1 MGVRDKMKNLLFY
14 ILFSMILANGGNSRE
29 LLLTDIVDKD
39 IKIRTSFSGA
49 KIFLYGTF
57 NPELFNKAE
66 ILVVIKGPRKD
77 VILRKKYRKFGIW
90 VTGDEKIYFRDVP
103 SYYATA
109 FSGPLDKEI
118 FDNLFI
124 NKQIGWANIKGPYDG
139 NTNRSEHQKSV
150 ELSLIDEG
158 LLSESKTSVEI
169 LNKSLFKAVFDLPAV
184 TPTGTY
190 TAQTYLIGKNGKLI
204 AEWENKIKVSK
215 EGLAEELY
223 DFSRNKSLFYG
234 IFAALGA
241 IIAGFLASEA
251 FRRI

>member
-14 ILFSMILANGGNSRE
+14 ILFSIILVNGGNSRE
-29 LLLTDIVDKD
+29 FLLTDVVDKD
-39 IKIRTSFSGA
+39 IKIRTSFAGA
-49 KIFLYGTF
+49 QIFLYGTF
-57 NPELFNKAE
+57 DPELFNKAE
-66 ILVVIKGPRKD
+66 ILVVIQGPRKD

-90 VTGDEKIYFRDVP
+90 VTGDEKIYFRNIP

-109 FSGPLDKEI
+109 SSGPLNKEI
-118 FDNLFI
+118 FDNFFI
-124 NKQIGWANIKGPYDG
+124 SKQIGWGNIKSSNYG
-139 NTNRSEHQKSV
+139 NTNGLEHQAIGK
-150 ELSLIDEG
+150 SLIDEG
-158 LLSESKTSVEI
+158 LLSENNTSVEI
-169 LNKSLFKAVFDLPAV
+169 FNKSLFKAVFDVPAV
-184 TPTGTY
+184 TPTGIY

-223 DFSRNKSLFYG
+223 EFSRNKSLFYG

-241 IIAGFLASEA
+241 LIAGFLASEA

>member
-14 ILFSMILANGGNSRE
+14 ILFSIILVNGGNSRE
-29 LLLTDIVDKD
+29 FLLTDVVDKD

-49 KIFLYGTF
+49 QIFLYGTF
-57 NPELFNKAE
+57 DPELFNKAV
-66 ILVVIKGPRKD
+66 ILVVIQGPRKD
-77 VILRKKYRKFGIW
+77 VILRRKFRKFGIW
-90 VTGDEKIYFRDVP
+90 VTGDEQIYFKNMP

-109 FSGPLDKEI
+109 SSGPLDKEI

-124 NKQIGWANIKGPYDG
+124 SKQIGWGNIKSSYYE
-139 NTNRSEHQKSV
+139 NTNELEHQAVGK
-150 ELSLIDEG
+150 SLIDEG
-158 LLSESKTSVEI
+158 LLSENNTSVEI
-169 LNKSLFKAVFDLPAV
+169 FNKSLFKAVFDVPAV
-184 TPTGTY
+184 TPTGIY

>member
-14 ILFSMILANGGNSRE
+14 ILFSIILVNGGNSRE
-29 LLLTDIVDKD
+29 FLLTDVVDKD

-57 NPELFNKAE
+57 DPELFNKAE
-66 ILVVIKGPRKD
+66 ILVVIQGPRKD

-90 VTGDEKIYFRDVP
+90 VTGDEKIYFRNIP

-109 FSGPLDKEI
+109 SSGPLDKEI
-118 FDNLFI
+118 FNNLFI
-124 NKQIGWANIKGPYDG
+124 SKQIGWANIKSSYDE
-139 NTNRSEHQKSV
+139 NTNGSEYRKA
-150 ELSLIDEG
+150 LRKSLIEEG
-158 LLSESKTSVEI
+158 LLSENNNSVEI
-169 LNKSLFKAVFDLPAV
+169 FNKSLFKAVFDVPAV
-184 TPTGTY
+184 TPTGIY

-223 DFSRNKSLFYG
+223 EFSRNKSLFYG

-241 IIAGFLASEA
+241 LIAGFLASEA

>member
-1 MGVRDKMKNLLFY
+1 MKNLLFY
-14 ILFSMILANGGNSRE
+14 ILFSIILVNGGNSRE
-29 LLLTDIVDKD
+29 FLLTDVVDKD

-49 KIFLYGTF
+49 QIFLYGTF
-57 NPELFNKAE
+57 DPELFNKAE
-66 ILVVIKGPRKD
+66 ILVVIQGPRKD

-90 VTGDEKIYFRDVP
+90 VTGDENIYFRNIP

-109 FSGPLDKEI
+109 SSGPLDKEI
-118 FDNLFI
+118 FDNFFI
-124 NKQIGWANIKGPYDG
+124 SKQIGWGNIKSSYYE
-139 NTNRSEHQKSV
+139 NTNELEHQAVGK
-150 ELSLIDEG
+150 SLIDEG
-158 LLSESKTSVEI
+158 LLSENNTSVEI
-169 LNKSLFKAVFDLPAV
+169 FNKSLFKAVFDVPAV
-184 TPTGTY
+184 TPTGIY

-223 DFSRNKSLFYG
+223 EFSRNKSLFYG

-241 IIAGFLASEA
+241 LIAGFLASEA